1 MSSFLTK
8 VKLYLQDI
16 DSKKII
22 KRIGFFFLG
31 LVALIIVVFGGLRIY
46 FNQNKPKIVSEINT
60 AINDNIAGNVKIG
73 DVGYKFLIGFPNFTV
88 VLNKVELRDSL
99 FPIHKRTL
107 LKAEEIEVRL
117 NVLALL
123 KNEVEISKIVINDAK
138 IDLFK
143 DKNGV
148 SNSNILK
155 PKPKKPK
162 PKSDKTKSI
171 DQIDLNNVVFISENQ
186 QKHKLFYFDVASL
199 QSTVDFNDDGWKT
212 DLHIK
217 TLAKSMAFNALKGS
231 FIKGKNVEGVLAVV
245 FSKAENKIKVDTK
258 DLKIGEDLFDIKA
271 NFSLEKIK
279 ANFDIDIKTEILW
292 TSAYKL
298 LSNNISAKLK
308 SFDLKQ
314 PIKVGCTIAGD
325 MNVAGDPEIV
335 VEAFVKDNELKIP
348 DGLITD
354 CNFNAKFTN
363 SYKKDLGTS
372 DANSAIIIKSLTGS
386 YKEIPIVV
394 PIATINNLEKPVA
407 SGSLRSDFD
416 VVKMKGIIGEDFI
429 QFYEGT
435 AKVNLDFEVD
445 IVDLR
450 MKKPHFTGAVDIKQ
464 AHFIYKPKDLTA
476 KTNIRLDFTEEALFI
491 RDIKY
496 QRDKNIVFIDGRIDN
511 FLNLYYDAPEKMVAV
526 INIKSP
532 FLDMKKMMGTLAYK
546 DKTVVKKTT
555 NSHAAKASPLA
566 ALNKAQVVIN
576 LKLNKLQYAN
586 LTATNAKFVILLNN
600 GQLFIKDGWIET
612 SGGNI
617 SFNANLIPQNGG
629 QSFNSAAK
637 ITSVDIPRFLTS
649 FKNFGIKSFQ
659 PNNIRGN
666 LSATAVMSGKMDQ
679 NGELVDD
686 SMKGDLKYEIK
697 NGSLINFEP
706 IVKVGK
712 VAFPNRDVKH
722 IVFNDLS
729 GKIAIHG
736 HKVDVDYFKVSSNV
750 LNFDVMGIYSFKRG
764 TNLGMKIPL
773 RDPKKD
779 FEIKDKAKR
788 EALRYKGI
796 VLNLVVVDGDDG
808 KMKIKLGSY
817 DKQKKK

>member
-1 MSSFLTK
+1 MNSFLGK
-8 VKLYLQDI
+8 VKQYLQGT

-22 KRIGFFFLG
+22 KRISFFFIG

-46 FNQNKPKIVSEINT
+46 FNLNKPKIVSEINAT
-60 AINDNIAGNVKIG
+60 INDNIAGHVSIG
-73 DVGYKFLIGFPNFTV
+73 DIGYKFLIGFPNFTV
-88 VLNKVELRDSL
+88 VLNKVELKDSL
-99 FPIHKRTL
+99 FPVHKRAL

-117 NVLALL
+117 NVFSLI
-123 KNEVEISKIVINDAK
+123 KNEVEISKVVINDAK

-162 PKSDKTKSI
+162 AKSDQTKSL

-186 QKHKLFYFDVASL
+186 QKHKLFHFDVASL
-199 QSTVDFNDDGWKT
+199 ESKVDFNDGGWKT

-231 FIKGKNVEGVLAVV
+231 FIRGKNLEGVLAVS

-258 DLKIGEDLFDIKA
+258 DLKIGDDLFGIKA
-271 NFSLEKIK
+271 NFSLDKVKSI
-279 ANFDIDIKTEILW
+279 FDIDIKTEILW
-292 TSAYKL
+292 SNAYNL

-314 PIKVGCTIAGD
+314 PIKVGCTIVGD

-335 VEAFVKDNELKIP
+335 VEAFIKDNELTIP

-354 CNFNAKFTN
+354 CNFVGKFTN
-363 SYKKDLGTS
+363 NYKNDLGCN
-372 DANSAIIIKSLTGS
+372 DANSAIIITGLTGS
-386 YKEIPIVV
+386 YKEIPIIV
-394 PIATINNLEKPVA
+394 PTVTINNLEKPVA
-407 SGSLRSDFD
+407 SGSLKSDFD
-416 VVKMKGIIGEDFI
+416 VVKMKEIIGEDFI
-429 QFYEGT
+429 SFYEGK
-435 AKVNLDFEVD
+435 AKVNLKFEVD
-445 IVDLR
+445 IVDLK

-464 AHFIYKPKDLTA
+464 AHYTYKPKNITA

-496 QRDKNIVFIDGRIDN
+496 QRDKNIVYLDGRIDN

-532 FLDMKKMMGTLAYK
+532 FFDMKKMMGTLAYR
-546 DKTVVKKTT
+546 DKTVVKKKS
-555 NSHAAKASPLA
+555 NSASPLSI
-566 ALNKAQVVIN
+566 LNKAQVVVN
-576 LKLNKLQYAN
+576 LKLDKLQYVH
-586 LTATNAKFVILLNN
+586 LTATNARFVILLNN
-600 GQLFIKDGWIET
+600 GQLFIKDGYIES
-612 SGGNI
+612 SGGTI
-617 SFNANLIPQNGG
+617 SFNAKLIPLNGW
-629 QSFNSAAK
+629 QSFSSNAK
-637 ITSVDIPRFLTS
+637 ITAVDIPRFLTS
-649 FKNFGIKSFQ
+649 FKNFGIKSFE
-659 PNNIRGN
+659 PSNIRGN

-679 NGELVDD
+679 NGGLVDD
-686 SMKGDLKYEIK
+686 SMKGDLKYDIK
-697 NGSLINFEP
+697 NGSLINFDP

-712 VAFPNRDVKH
+712 VAFPNRDVRH

-729 GKIAIHG
+729 GKIGISG
-736 HKVDVDYFKVSSNV
+736 HKVNVDYFKVSSNV

-773 RDPKKD
+773 RDPKND
-779 FEIKDKAKR
+779 YQIKDKAKR
-788 EALRYKGI
+788 DELRYKGV
-796 VLNLVVVDGDDG
+796 VLNLMVVDGKDG
-808 KMKIKLGSY
+808 KTKIKMGSY

>member
-1 MSSFLTK
+1 MNSFLVK
-8 VKLYLQDI
+8 VKQYFQGVNA
-16 DSKKII
+16 KKII

-46 FNQNKPKIVSEINT
+46 FSLNKPKIVSEINST
-60 AINDNIAGNVKIG
+60 INDNIAGHVSIG
-73 DVGYKFLIGFPNFTV
+73 DVGYKFLIGFPDFTV
-88 VLNKVELRDSL
+88 VLNKVELKDSL

-117 NVLALL
+117 NVFGLL
-123 KNEVEISKIVINDAK
+123 KNEVEISKVVINDAK

-148 SNSNILK
+148 SNSNIVK

-162 PKSDKTKSI
+162 AKSDQTKSL

-186 QKHKLFYFDVASL
+186 QRHKLFHFDVASL
-199 QSTVDFNDDGWKT
+199 ESTVDFDDAGWKT

-231 FIKGKNVEGVLAVV
+231 FIEGKNLEGVLAVS
-245 FSKAENKIKVDTK
+245 FSKAENKIKVDTQ
-258 DLKIGEDLFDIKA
+258 DLKIGDDLFDIKA
-271 NFSLEKIK
+271 NFSLNKIK
-279 ANFDIDIKTEILW
+279 AAFDIDIKTEILW
-292 TSAYKL
+292 TSAYRL
-298 LSNNISAKLK
+298 LSKNISAKLK
-308 SFDLKQ
+308 SFDMKK
-314 PIKVGCTIAGD
+314 PIKVGCTIVGD

-335 VEAFVKDNELKIP
+335 VEAFVKDNELTIP

-354 CNFNAKFTN
+354 ANFEAKFTN
-363 SYKKDLGTS
+363 NYKKDLGCN

-394 PIATINNLEKPVA
+394 PIATINNLEKPIA
-407 SGSLRSDFD
+407 SGSLKSDFD

-429 QFYEGT
+429 QFYGGK
-435 AKVNLDFEVD
+435 AKVNLEFEVD
-445 IVDLR
+445 IVDLK
-450 MKKPHFTGAVDIKQ
+450 MKKPHFTGAIDIKQ
-464 AHFIYKPKDLTA
+464 AHFIYKPKNATA

-491 RDIKY
+491 RDIKF
-496 QRDKNIVFIDGRIDN
+496 QRDNNIVYVDGRIDN

-526 INIKSP
+526 INLNSP
-532 FLDMKKMMGTLAYK
+532 FFDMKLMLATLAYK
-546 DKTVVKKTT
+546 DKAAVKKKKETQAGT
-555 NSHAAKASPLA
+555 SDPFAM
-566 ALNKAQVVIN
+566 LNKAQVVLN
-576 LKLNKLQYAN
+576 LKLAKLQYNN
-586 LTATNAKFVILLNN
+586 LTATNSKFVILLNN
-600 GQLFIKDGWIET
+600 GQLFIKDGYIES
-612 SGGNI
+612 SGGVI
-617 SFNANLIPQNGG
+617 TFNAKLIPQNGW
-629 QSFNSAAK
+629 QSFSSNAK

-649 FKNFGIKSFQ
+649 FDNFGIKSFE
-659 PNNIRGN
+659 PSNIRGN
-666 LSATAVMSGKMDQ
+666 LSATAAISGKVNQ
-679 NGELVDD
+679 NGGLVDD

-712 VAFPNRDVKH
+712 YAFPNRDVKH

-729 GKIAIHG
+729 GNIGISG

-773 RDPKKD
+773 RDPKND
-779 FEIKDKAKR
+779 LQIKDKAKR
-788 EALRYKGI
+788 DEQRYKGV
-796 VLNLVVVDGDDG
+796 VLNLMVVDGKDG
-808 KMKIKLGSY
+808 KIKIKMGSY
-817 DKQKKK
+817 DKQKQK